1 MERARP
7 QTELERGRLD
17 LNAEIF
23 IRQVVPGDAALYR
36 RIRLAG
42 LKESPEAFGST
53 FEAEFAKPLAW
64 FFDRLSSSEIFG
76 AFRGAEILGVAGLA
90 IQRGEKEAHKG
101 LLWGMYVRPDARGT
115 GLARQLVEA
124 VIARA
129 TGRVE
134 LVQLSVVVDNEPARR
149 LYARLGFVEYGIEKK
164 SLKYHGRYYDEVLMA
179 RDLAS
184 DADSQAI
191 RSESFPAAERLDLMN
206 VAEGG

>member
-1 MERARP
+1 M
-7 QTELERGRLD
+7 
-17 LNAEIF
+17 
-23 IRQVVPGDAALYR
+23 PGDAALYR

-64 FFDRLSSSEIFG
+64 FFDRLSSLEVFG

-90 IQRGEKEAHKG
+90 IQQGEKEAHKG
-101 LLWGMYVRPDARGT
+101 LLWGMYVRPDARGA
-115 GLARQLVEA
+115 GLARRLVEA

-129 TGRVE
+129 KTRVE
-134 LVQLSVVVDNEPARR
+134 LVQLSVVVDNRSARR

-164 SLKYHGRYYDEVLMA
+164 SLKYRGRYYDEVLMA

-184 DADSQAI
+184 DADRDAI
-191 RSESFPAAERLDLMN
+191 RPARFAAAEGPDLTSQLRTS
-206 VAEGG
+206 VAEGE